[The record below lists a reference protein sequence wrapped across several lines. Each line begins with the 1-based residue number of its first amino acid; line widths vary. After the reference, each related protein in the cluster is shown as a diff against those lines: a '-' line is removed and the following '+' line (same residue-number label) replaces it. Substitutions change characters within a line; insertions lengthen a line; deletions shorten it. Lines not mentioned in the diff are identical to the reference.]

1 MLVPSAEPTSAGR
14 RWWVR
19 IRSSCGVSRR
29 RIGAQLTGHDSLQE
43 RDVALASA
51 AIHAS
56 YVVGNRLRQS
66 VSREWA

>member
-14 RWWVR
+14 RWWIR

-29 RIGAQLTGHDSLQE
+29 RVGAQLTGHDSLQE

-56 YVVGNRLRQS
+56 YVIGKWLRKLVPRQ
-66 VSREWA
+66 WA